1 MTTVEQG
8 LRSIA
13 PSSAPT
19 AGRKSTSRLRH
30 LMARILREPLV
41 HFFLVGLILFV
52 AADAYKHATNIYRID
67 ITPERIA
74 ALELSYQQQ
83 FGAAPTPAA
92 REALIGR
99 YVDEEVLFREGL
111 AMGLDRGDEIVRR
124 RVVQKMQFLQ
134 QDLAPPREPTEQ
146 DLRDW
151 YNSHLSQYAV
161 PSRVSFT
168 HIFFSPDKGG
178 DAGARERASAVLA
191 QLTGSITRAPE
202 RGDNFPDLYDYT
214 GFGPSEASR
223 LFGATPLAQ
232 ALFTAPT
239 GRWVGPYQ
247 SGYGWHLLFIS
258 ARRPPQTPPFDS
270 VRDQVRADRLAAGE
284 AEDNHRAFEALKARF
299 VVVRHDRN
307 APS

>member
-1 MTTVEQG
+1 
-8 LRSIA
+8 
-13 PSSAPT
+13 
-19 AGRKSTSRLRH
+19 
-30 LMARILREPLV
+30 
-41 HFFLVGLILFV
+41 
-52 AADAYKHATNIYRID
+52 
-67 ITPERIA
+67 
-74 ALELSYQQQ
+74 
-83 FGAAPTPAA
+83 
-92 REALIGR
+92 
-99 YVDEEVLFREGL
+99 
-111 AMGLDRGDEIVRR
+111 
-124 RVVQKMQFLQ
+124 
-134 QDLAPPREPTEQ
+134 
-146 DLRDW
+146 
-151 YNSHLSQYAV
+151 
-161 PSRVSFT
+161 VSFT

-270 VRDQVRADRLAAGE
+270 VRDQVRADRLAAG
-284 AEDNHRAFEALKARF
+284 ATIGMRRRDQRTASSAVDARRGARAVLRAGA
-299 VVVRHDRN
+299 
-307 APS
+307 